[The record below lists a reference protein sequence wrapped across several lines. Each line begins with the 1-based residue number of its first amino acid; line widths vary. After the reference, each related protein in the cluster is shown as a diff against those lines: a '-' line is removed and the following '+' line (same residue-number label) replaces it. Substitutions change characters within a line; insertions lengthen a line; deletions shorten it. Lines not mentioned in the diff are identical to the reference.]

1 MGRDR
6 TDTWFFFG
14 DSVTL
19 GVNDSAMPGGWVSR
33 LALKGAERGCY
44 EYPPATFYNLGA
56 RRQKLADVAAR
67 FEAEYT
73 ARLMPGIRSRFAF
86 CAGTVDAL
94 QGADPQGMV
103 EALASLLA
111 RARNIAPTLFICPP
125 PLADEQACA
134 RLERYAALAQEVCRK
149 LNLPCA
155 NLFPELMARSFA
167 GMLTDGIHPGPE
179 GNELFASLLMDK
191 PETVTFLNAE

>member
-1 MGRDR
+1 MGRDH

-67 FEAEYT
+67 FEAEYA

-86 CAGTVDAL
+86 CTGTVDAL
-94 QGADPQGMV
+94 QGADPKSAA
-103 EALASLLA
+103 ESLSSLLA
-111 RARNIAPTLFICPP
+111 KAVDMAPTLFICPP

-134 RLERYAALAQEVCRK
+134 RLGRYATLAQEVCRK
-149 LNLPCA
+149 LSVPCA
-155 NLFPELMARSFA
+155 NLFPELMDRGFA

-191 PETVTFLNAE
+191 PETLAFLRAE

>member
-1 MGRDR
+1 MGRDH

-33 LALKGAERGCY
+33 LALKGAARGCY

-67 FEAEYT
+67 YEAEYT
-73 ARLMPGIRSRFAF
+73 ARLMPGIRPRFAF
-86 CAGTVDAL
+86 CTGTVDAL
-94 QGADPQGMV
+94 QGADPQSTV
-103 EALASLLA
+103 ESLASLLA
-111 RARNIAPTLFICPP
+111 RARDIAPILFICPP
-125 PLADEQACA
+125 PLADEQASV
-134 RLERYAALAQEVCRK
+134 RLGSYATLAQEVCRK
-149 LNLPCA
+149 LNVPCA
-155 NLFPELMARSFA
+155 NLFSELMSRGFA

-179 GNELFASLLMDK
+179 GNDLFASLLMNK
-191 PETVTFLNAE
+191 PETVAFLSVE